1 MHPSLQY
8 FAGVF
13 PPATNLIIINVKLK
27 HVLNISIIFLLNIPD
42 IPASHEEKTE
52 QQRPEDGE
60 TLTDFWLIQ
69 GMYTFENVGFT
80 NTVAGDVPVKYMICA
95 DCEVGPIG
103 WSSPDDKNN
112 FYIALDRVK
121 HV

>member
-1 MHPSLQY
+1 MKKKS
-8 FAGVF
+8 
-13 PPATNLIIINVKLK
+13 
-27 HVLNISIIFLLNIPD
+27 
-42 IPASHEEKTE
+42 E
-52 QQRPEDGE
+52 QQKPEDGE

-103 WSSPDDKNN
+103 WSSPDDRNN

-121 HV
+121 HVWWLLFVVQGMLDFIYRDHEILYTW